1 MTTVNINPFL
11 SSSSSLLLSL
21 PPLSLFSLSSPPLP
35 PSFLLKH
42 THTEVEKQ
50 NLPVS
55 YIEDRKTAELA
66 AQFLDVPAD
75 MLERALCTRKTIT
88 RGEEI
93 VSPLS
98 AETAQD
104 VCDAFV
110 KGIYGRQFVWIVRKI
125 NQAIFKPKVR
135 VGCGWGE
142 GGCVYVKMCMCVCRG
157 VW

>member
-1 MTTVNINPFL
+1 MI
-11 SSSSSLLLSL
+11 LLSMSIPFSPPFPFSSRL
-21 PPLSLFSLSSPPLP
+21 PPPSSN
-35 PSFLLKH
+35 
-42 THTEVEKQ
+42 THTEIEKQ

-66 AQFLDVPAD
+66 AQFLGVPAD

-125 NQAIFKPKVR
+125 NQAIFKPKPKVR
-135 VGCGWGE
+135 VG
-142 GGCVYVKMCMCVCRG
+142 
-157 VW
+157 

>member
-1 MTTVNINPFL
+1 MSIPFSPPLPPSSSPFL
-11 SSSSSLLLSL
+11 L
-21 PPLSLFSLSSPPLP
+21 SLSSPPLP
-35 PSFLLKH
+35 LSSLPPLPLSFPLLPLSSPLLPLSSLLKCTHTHTH

-66 AQFLDVPAD
+66 AQFLGVPAD

-135 VGCGWGE
+135 LG
-142 GGCVYVKMCMCVCRG
+142 
-157 VW
+157 

>member
-1 MTTVNINPFL
+1 MHTHT
-11 SSSSSLLLSL
+11 
-21 PPLSLFSLSSPPLP
+21 
-35 PSFLLKH
+35 H

-66 AQFLDVPAD
+66 AQFLGVPAD

-110 KGIYGRQFVWIVRKI
+110 KGIYGRQFVWIVKKI

-135 VGCGWGE
+135 LG
-142 GGCVYVKMCMCVCRG
+142 
-157 VW
+157 